1 MVDKFLRYLQVE
13 KNTSPLTVKNY
24 AADIS
29 LFSNFLAERLGK
41 DFQWQK
47 IGVLDIRAYLVL
59 LNKEKYAR
67 TTIARRISS
76 LRSFYKFLMRE
87 NYVEQNPFVKVRT
100 PKLEK
105 RLPVFLEELEINEI
119 LTLPDKDTLGLR
131 DQAILELLYATGC
144 RVSELV
150 GLTVTNI
157 DLGSQYVLLLGFAVK
172 WYQTAF
178 LGCTLGWKN
187 IFPVCRR
194 DFLSMGL
201 LAGFFLLNLAPVL
214 SFYLLLIREPNPDAA
229 IEVAYF
235 ACVSVGFL
243 VPFAVMRF
251 YSLFG
256 LAVEGCRLPSWS
268 EVWQLSR
275 GNTLRILIALFF
287 IFFLTLFA
295 FLNFYLLMRGYETQS
310 TLWLGISS
318 EFVYDLMLLMLLSLF
333 IMEGDW
339 SFLGRKKRV

>member
-1 MVDKFLRYLQVE
+1 MAESISQYPMVDKFLRYLQVE

-47 IGVLDIRAYLVL
+47 IGVLDIRAYLAL

-157 DLGSQYVLLLGFAVK
+157 DLGSQYVLLLGKGNKERIVPIGHTCCQAVRQ
-172 WYQTAF
+172 YLQVTRGA
-178 LGCTLGWKN
+178 LMEKN
-187 IFPVCRR
+187 KTEALDKVFV
-194 DFLSMGL
+194 
-201 LAGFFLLNLAPVL
+201 N
-214 SFYLLLIREPNPDAA
+214 
-229 IEVAYF
+229 
-235 ACVSVGFL
+235 
-243 VPFAVMRF
+243 
-251 YSLFG
+251 
-256 LAVEGCRLPSWS
+256 
-268 EVWQLSR
+268 SR
-275 GNTLRILIALFF
+275 GGPLTDRSVRRILDKYITQLAMQKKVSPHT
-287 IFFLTLFA
+287 IRHTFA
-295 FLNFYLLMRGYETQS
+295 THLLDHGADLRAVQELLGHANLSTTQIYTHITTERITS
-310 TLWLGISS
+310 
-318 EFVYDLMLLMLLSLF
+318 VYQKNHP
-333 IMEGDW
+333 
-339 SFLGRKKRV
+339 RA

>member
-1 MVDKFLRYLQVE
+1 MAESISQYPMVDKFLRYLQVE

-47 IGVLDIRAYLVL
+47 IGVLDIRAYLAL

-87 NYVEQNPFVKVRT
+87 NYVEQNHFVKVRT

-157 DLGSQYVLLLGFAVK
+157 DLGSQYVLLLGKGNKERIVPIGHTCCQAVRQ
-172 WYQTAF
+172 YLQVTRGA
-178 LGCTLGWKN
+178 LMEKN
-187 IFPVCRR
+187 KTEAHDKVFV
-194 DFLSMGL
+194 
-201 LAGFFLLNLAPVL
+201 N
-214 SFYLLLIREPNPDAA
+214 
-229 IEVAYF
+229 
-235 ACVSVGFL
+235 
-243 VPFAVMRF
+243 
-251 YSLFG
+251 
-256 LAVEGCRLPSWS
+256 
-268 EVWQLSR
+268 SR
-275 GNTLRILIALFF
+275 GGPLTDRSVRRILDKYITQLAMQKKVSPHT
-287 IFFLTLFA
+287 IRHTFA
-295 FLNFYLLMRGYETQS
+295 THLLDHGADLRAVQELLGHANLSTTQIYTHITTERITSRGA
-310 TLWLGISS
+310 WL
-318 EFVYDLMLLMLLSLF
+318 L
-333 IMEGDW
+333 
-339 SFLGRKKRV
+339 RNR